1 MGANEL
7 VFFINFLIM
16 AKAFLSHS
24 SADKQLV
31 NRIAK
36 SLGNKQC
43 ILDEISFDAGR
54 KTINEIF
61 NGLEESDI
69 FVLFISNTALDSP
82 WVKNELKLAHKLLSE
97 ERLERILPIII
108 DDTIDYTDERI
119 PRWLGRDYNLKVITR
134 ETIIF
139 NKIRNALRNV
149 SFQKSRY
156 NQEIENIFVGRNDE
170 MAKFERDINNLEGW
184 MPTYIIAYNY
194 YSGIGRRTFLMNALL
209 KSRLIKK
216 QSSCKLITLD
226 SKESIESFIFK
237 LNTISEDDDVFRA
250 DLSKKSLDE
259 KIEMASEIVRDF
271 MRNNEIIFIEDNGG
285 IVQPNKKIASWFT
298 QIIKKNDFN
307 NNLVFCIIS
316 KFRPDENWLLR
327 EKRSLSYMIPELK
340 KDEYQSLFIKLLRIY
355 GHDSIP
361 TEDKKFFLDHLKGIP
376 AQIIFA
382 VQMID
387 INPYEAKNGIHEIE
401 EFSDQFSRI
410 LLEKLRDDETA
421 YQIAILLSQ
430 NEIFSI
436 TLINKVFGDNDA
448 TKSAMQLLF
457 DLSLLTFLFGNY
469 EYVSLNKSLAD
480 YIGRSRIQ
488 LDSKYKV
495 RFAQELR
502 TLLRKD
508 LDNVL
513 VSDYSAFMLT
523 LQNLLREGK
532 KIPTKYFIPSLLL
545 KNVIMLYNQGQ
556 YKQVITICDSLLSET
571 NYDSQ
576 IVWETRYWQTQ
587 ALAKSKDS
595 RALENLIY
603 FQENSIAEN
612 FLKGFYYRNIG
623 EKNKALES
631 FYRVLKKDKNHART
645 KREIVNILLS
655 QEKYNEALEMA
666 EDNYNKEKTNIYHIQ
681 SYFICLIRR
690 NEYLVPEDIRTL
702 KGLIHNMESSVAA
715 KAADM
720 LRCMTG
726 EYAYYVEN
734 DYEKAKRTLLDAIN
748 RNENKS
754 FPKKSLREISRAAK
768 RMNEY
773 RSLGLDDVPE
783 DVDMFEFD

>member
-1 MGANEL
+1 
-7 VFFINFLIM
+7 M

-43 ILDEISFDAGR
+43 ILDEISFDAGYR
-54 KTINEIF
+54 TINEIF

-97 ERLERILPIII
+97 DRLERILPIII

-237 LNTISEDDDVFRA
+237 LNTINEDDEVFRA

-355 GHDSIP
+355 GHDSIS

-401 EFSDQFSRI
+401 EFSDQFSKI
-410 LLEKLRDDETA
+410 LLEKLRDNQTA

-436 TLINKVFGDNDA
+436 TLIYKVFGDNDA

-488 LDSKYKV
+488 LDAKYKV

-556 YKQVITICDSLLSET
+556 YKQVISICDNLLSET

-623 EKNKALES
+623 EKNKALEA
-631 FYRVLKKDKNHART
+631 FYKVLKKDKNHART

-681 SYFICLIRR
+681 SYFICLIRG

-734 DYEKAKRTLLDAIN
+734 DYEKAKRILLDAIE

-754 FPKKSLREISRAAK
+754 YPKKSLREISRAAK